1 MNDNEKLTI
10 AVVGGTGTLG
20 RGVAGTLRSRGHQVR
35 VLSRRS
41 QEYPV
46 DLTTGEGL
54 DGAPAGCDVVV
65 DASNSTS
72 SKGAARTLV
81 EGSRRLLAA
90 EEAAGVR
97 HHVCVSIVGCER
109 VPFGYYRAKVA
120 QERVVEAGP
129 VDWTL
134 VRATQF
140 HELVAWGFR
149 SMARFGVLVLPRML
163 LRPMASAELAVA
175 VAGAAEGPALRGRV
189 EVAGPETADVRDLAR
204 QWRSVTGSRARM
216 VPSALPGAVGR
227 AVRSGALTLD
237 RPDVTGTTTF
247 ADWLEQRKHRG

>member
-1 MNDNEKLTI
+1 MNANEKLTM
-10 AVVGGTGTLG
+10 AVAGGTGTLG
-20 RGVAGTLRSRGHQVR
+20 RGVVDTLRSRGHQVR

-41 QEYPV
+41 REYRV

-54 DGAPAGCDVVV
+54 DRALEGCDVVV

-140 HELVAWGFR
+140 HELVAGLFAP
-149 SMARFGVLVLPRML
+149 MARFGVLVLPRML
-163 LRPMASAELAVA
+163 LRTVASGEVAVA
-175 VAGAAEGPALRGRV
+175 VADAAEGPALRGRI

-216 VPSALPGAVGR
+216 VPLALPGAVGR
-227 AVRSGALTLD
+227 AVRAGALIPD

-247 ADWLEQRKHRG
+247 AAWLEERKLRG

>member
-1 MNDNEKLTI
+1 MNANEKLTI
-10 AVVGGTGTLG
+10 AVAGGTGTLG
-20 RGVAGTLRSRGHQVR
+20 RGVAGSLRSRGHLVR

-41 QEYPV
+41 QEYRV

-54 DGAPAGCDVVV
+54 GRALAGCDVVV

-72 SKGAARTLV
+72 PRSAAQTLV

-129 VDWTL
+129 VGWTL

-140 HELVAWGFR
+140 HELVAGVFTP
-149 SMARFGVLVLPRML
+149 MARFGVLILPRMP
-163 LRPMASAELAVA
+163 LRTVASAEVAVA
-175 VAGAAEGPALRGRV
+175 VADAAEGPALRGRI
-189 EVAGPETADVRDLAR
+189 EVAGPETTDIRDLAR

-216 VPSALPGAVGR
+216 VPLALPGAAGR
-227 AVRSGALTLD
+227 AVRSGALITD

-247 ADWLEQRKHRG
+247 AAWLQERKRRG

>member
-1 MNDNEKLTI
+1 MNANEKLTI
-10 AVVGGTGTLG
+10 AVAGGTGTLG
-20 RGVAGTLRSRGHQVR
+20 RGVTGTLRSRGHRVR

-41 QEYPV
+41 QEYRV

-54 DGAPAGCDVVV
+54 DKALAGCDVVV

-72 SKGAARTLV
+72 AKGAARTLV
-81 EGSRRLLAA
+81 EGSRLLLAA

-97 HHVCVSIVGCER
+97 HHVCVSIVGCDR
-109 VPFGYYRAKVA
+109 VPFGYYKAKVA

-140 HELVAWGFR
+140 HELVAGVFTP
-149 SMARFGVLVLPRML
+149 MARFGVLVLPRM
-163 LRPMASAELAVA
+163 PMRTVASAEVAVA
-175 VAGAAEGPALRGRV
+175 VAGAAEGPALRRRI
-189 EVAGPETADVRDLAR
+189 EVAGPETADIRDLAR

-216 VPSALPGAVGR
+216 VPLALPGAVGR
-227 AVRSGALTLD
+227 AVRSGALTTD

-247 ADWLEQRKHRG
+247 AAWLQEQERRG

>member
-1 MNDNEKLTI
+1 MNAEEKLTI
-10 AVVGGTGTLG
+10 AVAGGTGTLG

-41 QEYPV
+41 REYRV

-54 DGAPAGCDVVV
+54 DRALAGCDVVV

-72 SKGAARTLV
+72 PKGAARTLV
-81 EGSRRLLAA
+81 DGSRRLLAA

-109 VPFGYYRAKVA
+109 VPFGYYRAKAA

-140 HELVAWGFR
+140 HELVAGLFT
-149 SMARFGVLVLPRML
+149 SMARFGVLVLPRMP
-163 LRPMASAELAVA
+163 LRTVASAEVALAVA
-175 VAGAAEGPALRGRV
+175 DAAGGPALRGRI

-216 VPSALPGAVGR
+216 VPLALPGAVGR
-227 AVRSGALTLD
+227 AVRSGALTTD

-247 ADWLEQRKHRG
+247 VEWLEERERRG

>member
-1 MNDNEKLTI
+1 MNAEQKLTI
-10 AVVGGTGTLG
+10 AVAGGTGTLG
-20 RGVAGTLRSRGHQVR
+20 RGVADALRSRGHQVR

-41 QEYPV
+41 QEYRV

-54 DGAPAGCDVVV
+54 DRALAGCDVVV

-81 EGSRRLLAA
+81 DGSRRLLAA

-109 VPFGYYRAKVA
+109 VPIGYYRAKAA

-129 VDWTL
+129 VGWTL

-140 HELVAWGFR
+140 HELVAGLFTP
-149 SMARFGVLVLPRML
+149 MARFGVLVLPTMP
-163 LRPMASAELAVA
+163 LRTVASAE
-175 VAGAAEGPALRGRV
+175 VAGAVADAAGGPALRGRI

-204 QWRSVTGSRARM
+204 QWRSVTGSRART
-216 VPSALPGAVGR
+216 VPLALPGAVGR
-227 AVRSGALTLD
+227 AVRSGALIPD

-247 ADWLEQRKHRG
+247 AEWLQERERRG